1 MDKLKTTKRYSANLK
16 LLFKLSTLIQENP
29 ELRFS
34 QILNSYGFTRTVRPV
49 SPESSM
55 VDWVNDFY
63 LESEDL
69 LERVQH
75 ER

>member
-34 QILNSYGFTRTVRPV
+34 QILNNYGFTRTVRPV
-49 SPESSM
+49 NPETSM